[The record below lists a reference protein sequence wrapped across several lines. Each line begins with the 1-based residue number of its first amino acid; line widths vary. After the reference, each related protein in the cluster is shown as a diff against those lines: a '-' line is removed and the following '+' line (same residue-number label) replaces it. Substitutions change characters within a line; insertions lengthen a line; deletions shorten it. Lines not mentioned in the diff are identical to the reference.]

1 MLSYFTIENFKSIQ
15 HLTLDLSFAE
25 AKAPQGYKDMAMISF
40 LQEKGSPR
48 TVSCLGLFGA
58 NGSGKSN
65 IIEAFALFTSI
76 TASGLAGFSYKPNR
90 LAITKL
96 SPTSLELGFFFGGST
111 YQYCLTYDQTG
122 IVSERLVANGTTIF
136 SYTEDEHEF
145 SYLTVGV
152 YTSEKLEEIFRV
164 QATYQHAFLAVLATG
179 FAGLSREVTTAFSYI
194 TNHMGVLSKVKS
206 SVTQFFMN
214 YQRKAGDP
222 PNFDPLVRILNM
234 LDIDIVRIE
243 KRQGFE
249 EGFIAYHH
257 NGEGGEVAFDS
268 SEESEGTQRLF
279 RVLDMA
285 LDCLATGCVAVI
297 DNLDLLLHPRLSIEL
312 VRMFKDRR
320 LNTKAAQLVFTANS
334 TELLSDELLR
344 VSEIGIV
351 SKTLKNGSIVRRISD
366 FAGEYNAHDFRK
378 NYLNGKYGG
387 IPFPYL

>member
-15 HLTLDLSFAE
+15 HLTLDLRFAE
-25 AKAPQGYKDMAMISF
+25 AKAPQRYKDMTMIPF
-40 LQEKGSPR
+40 LQEKGSLRFVP
-48 TVSCLGLFGA
+48 CLGLFGA
-58 NGSGKSN
+58 NGSGKST

-76 TASGLAGFSYKPNR
+76 TTRGLTGFSYKPNR
-90 LAITKL
+90 LAITKP
-96 SPTSLELGFFFGGST
+96 SSTSFELGFFFDGST

-152 YTSEKLEEIFRV
+152 YTSEKLEEIFSV

-179 FAGLSREVTTAFSYI
+179 FTELSREVTTAFSYI
-194 TNHMGVLSKVKS
+194 TNHIGVLSEVKS
-206 SVTQFFMN
+206 SATQFFMN

-222 PNFDPLVRILNM
+222 PNFGPLVRVLNM

-249 EGFIAYHH
+249 ETLIAYHH
-257 NGEGGEVAFDS
+257 NGKGGEVAFDS
-268 SEESEGTQRLF
+268 TEESEGTQRLF
-279 RVLDMA
+279 RVLDVA
-285 LDCLATGCVAVI
+285 LDCLATGGVAII
-297 DNLDLLLHPRLSIEL
+297 DNLDLLLHPRLCIEL
-312 VRMFKDRR
+312 VRMFKNRR
-320 LNTKAAQLVFTANS
+320 LNTNAAQLVFTANS

-351 SKTLKNGSIVRRISD
+351 SKTLKNGSIVKRVSD
-366 FAGEYNAHDFRK
+366 FAGEHTTFELRHK
-378 NYLNGKYGG
+378 YLMGTYGG